1 MDSGIGTTDSNLTS
15 LLPGTCINNIAF
27 TSIASKVCLG
37 DGLFFFPNFHIAISS
52 LPFEGLGCQD
62 FKTDPH
68 PDVFSFS
75 LPLKASGLN
84 ELEHKWANNRHI
96 LSTDTPHVFVH
107 ICKFIPTG
115 FSIALTS
122 TWPVLESLNFYWCQ
136 KGEVSGPLGA
146 LKSQGTS
153 DTPCSGWISNIPLQ
167 HTTNTDPREI
177 LHKAPELWNV
187 DFKSTPPSYCT
198 WKQLGQKDPG
208 FQILPEQCA

>member
-1 MDSGIGTTDSNLTS
+1 MHTAKVNYGQNGFWNRHNRQQPYISPPRYLHQQYCFHQY
-15 LLPGTCINNIAF
+15 CI
-27 TSIASKVCLG
+27 KVCLG

-122 TWPVLESLNFYWCQ
+122 TWPVLEPFNFY
-136 KGEVSGPLGA
+136 
-146 LKSQGTS
+146 
-153 DTPCSGWISNIPLQ
+153 
-167 HTTNTDPREI
+167 
-177 LHKAPELWNV
+177 
-187 DFKSTPPSYCT
+187 
-198 WKQLGQKDPG
+198 
-208 FQILPEQCA
+208 